1 MGMGTSGCQHAH
13 MVANMRQS
21 AKPVSRWMPGRAK
34 GRAGRCVRWVRV
46 SSCKLCVTV
55 SIVKMCKME

>member
-55 SIVKMCKME
+55 